1 MSKLTGPV
9 LALAVLALPLAACGE
24 AEEDNTTYE
33 ADVEDLGGGEIQVR
47 EPVDGEVPVDLP
59 ETEMTNAPQE
69 EIPEA
74 VESEAAA
81 E

>member
-24 AEEDNTTYE
+24 SEENTAYE

-47 EPVDGEVPVDLP
+47 EPVEGEVPVDLP
-59 ETEMTNAPQE
+59 ETEMTSVPPE
-69 EIPEA
+69 EVPADPEA
-74 VESEAAA
+74 DTAA